1 MKGQIEELHDD
12 NINIIREAY
21 KNGVSLSGRLY
32 WKLVSNK
39 VTERVFT
46 FRRQAAGWWTKF
58 HVEVDFHGFLLV
70 IWLTSVISCVP
81 C

>member
-21 KNGVSLSGRLY
+21 KNGVSLSGHLY

-46 FRRQAAGWWTKF
+46 FRRQAAGW
-58 HVEVDFHGFLLV
+58 
-70 IWLTSVISCVP
+70 
-81 C
+81 